1 MDIQLTRLELFNEI
15 FGYYSEEAL
24 EARNKDKK
32 YIRLFHTRKISRV
45 TTLTDQFNRLL
56 VTSDPIISTISN
68 EAEDEIKEE
77 IEKSVDNNNNNE
89 MEIDDEE
96 SDIHHVFEILLNA
109 DSNIIGDIEKSD
121 LYDDN

>member
-1 MDIQLTRLELFNEI
+1 
-15 FGYYSEEAL
+15 
-24 EARNKDKK
+24 
-32 YIRLFHTRKISRV
+32 
-45 TTLTDQFNRLL
+45 
-56 VTSDPIISTISN
+56 
-68 EAEDEIKEE
+68 
-77 IEKSVDNNNNNE
+77 